1 MSKSATVI
9 ELLQARLERA
19 IRRRRENPS
28 RTDILVIPALALAL
42 DACGGG
48 GSQRPTPP
56 PPLMSLSFSV

>member
-9 ELLQARLERA
+9 QLLQVRLERA
-19 IRRRRENPS
+19 IRRRRESPS
-28 RTDILVIPALALAL
+28 RADILMIPALALAL

-56 PPLMSLSFSV
+56 PHWS

>member
-9 ELLQARLERA
+9 QLLQARLEGA

-28 RTDILVIPALALAL
+28 RADILMIPVLALAL

-56 PPLMSLSFSV
+56 L

>member
-9 ELLQARLERA
+9 ELLQVRLERA
-19 IRRRRENPS
+19 IRRRRESPS
-28 RTDILVIPALALAL
+28 RADILVIPALALAL

-56 PPLMSLSFSV
+56 L

>member
-9 ELLQARLERA
+9 ELLQVRLERA
-19 IRRRRENPS
+19 IRRRRESPS
-28 RTDILVIPALALAL
+28 RADILVIPALALAL

-56 PPLMSLSFSV
+56 PHWS